1 MSELVHHS
9 GAQTLDLSAL
19 EPFPSS
25 IVAHR
30 NRWGYL
36 RAKRTIDLVAAIAS
50 LVLLTPLL
58 LFIALLIK
66 LDSRGPV
73 LFNQERVG
81 YRWRPEQLR
90 VFRFHKFRS
99 MVHGCDQTIHEH
111 HVHTCLQ
118 ATTHG
123 EDGTEQVLLTKIVND
138 SRVTRVGRILR
149 RTSLDELPQLWNV
162 IKGDMSLV
170 GPRPV
175 PIYEV
180 AEYEPWH
187 YQRLQATP
195 GITGLW
201 QVKGRGRTS
210 LDDMVQLDIEYI
222 NNQSAILDLEI
233 LLLTIPAVVR
243 GTGAG

>member
-9 GAQTLDLSAL
+9 GTQTLDLSAL
-19 EPFPSS
+19 EPSPSS
-25 IVAHR
+25 VATHR
-30 NRWGYL
+30 NRWGYFW
-36 RAKRTIDLVAAIAS
+36 AKRTIDLVAAIAS
-50 LVLLTPLL
+50 LALLAPLL

-81 YRWRPEQLR
+81 YRWRTKQLCI
-90 VFRFHKFRS
+90 FQFHKFRS
-99 MVHGCDQTIHEH
+99 MVHGCDQTIHEQ
-111 HVHTCLQ
+111 HVRTCLQ
-118 ATTHG
+118 AATQG
-123 EDGTEQVLLTKIVND
+123 EDSNEQVLLTKIVHD

-175 PIYEV
+175 PVYEV
-180 AEYEPWH
+180 AEYEPSH
-187 YQRLQATP
+187 YQRLRATP

-210 LDDMVQLDIEYI
+210 IDDMVQLDIEYI
-222 NNQSAILDLEI
+222 NNESAMLDLEI